1 MFNLKKYSK
10 RIILLLVI
18 IILLVSYYLV
28 YKIKLN
34 DKIKN
39 NDVIA
44 YADITTEVYSS
55 ELVMSDE
62 NKNNFY
68 VDVKGEVKNPG
79 VYFVS
84 DGMLVIDAI
93 NLAGGLTKK
102 ACTDD
107 INLSMK
113 LTKEMVIYIN
123 NKSNFTTTTK
133 VTELNDVKITNK
145 ASNKESTGLVNIN
158 TASKEE
164 LMSINGIGESKAN
177 SIIEYR
183 KENKFNTIEDIK
195 NVSGIGD
202 KFFEQIKNYITV

>member
-1 MFNLKKYSK
+1 MFYLKKYLK
-10 RIILLLVI
+10 VI
-18 IILLVSYYLV
+18 IITLVCLIIFASYFIISNLTSFSEK
-28 YKIKLN
+28 KI
-34 DKIKN
+34 DD
-39 NDVIA
+39 DVIA
-44 YADITTEVYSS
+44 YVETTISEITTN
-55 ELVMSDE
+55 DTT
-62 NKNNFY
+62 NNFY

-84 DGMLVIDAI
+84 EGMLVIDAI

-113 LTKEMVIYIN
+113 LTNEMVIYIN
-123 NKSNFTTTTK
+123 NKNSFTTTTK
-133 VTELNDVKITNK
+133 VTELNDAKVNKSTNVKEEKTNV
-145 ASNKESTGLVNIN
+145 LININ

-164 LMSINGIGESKAN
+164 LMSISGIGESKAN

-183 KENKFNTIEDIK
+183 KENTFKNIEDVK

>member
-1 MFNLKKYSK
+1 MNLKKYSK
-10 RIILLLVI
+10 RIVLLLVI
-18 IILLVSYYLV
+18 IIILVAYYLI
-28 YKIKLN
+28 YKIKFN
-34 DKIKN
+34 DN
-39 NDVIA
+39 NKVSDDVVA
-44 YADITTEVYSS
+44 YVDITS
-55 ELVMSDE
+55 EILTSDE
-62 NKNNFY
+62 TKNNFY

-123 NKSNFTTTTK
+123 NKNNFTTTTK
-133 VTELNDVKITNK
+133 VTELNDVKITTKTANK
-145 ASNKESTGLVNIN
+145 DFNGLVNIN

-164 LMSINGIGESKAN
+164 LMTISGIGESKAN

-195 NVSGIGD
+195 NVSGIGE

>member
-1 MFNLKKYSK
+1 MFIFKKYSK
-10 RIILLLVI
+10 YFVLLIVI
-18 IILLVSYYLV
+18 IVISLSYFFINKV
-28 YKIKLN
+28 KLN
-34 DKIKN
+34 DN
-39 NDVIA
+39 NNFNSDVIA
-44 YADITTEVYSS
+44 YVDTTSEVITNE
-55 ELVMSDE
+55 ED

-133 VTELNDVKITNK
+133 VSELNDVKITNK
-145 ASNKESTGLVNIN
+145 TSNNDYNGLVNIN

-183 KENKFNTIEDIK
+183 KDNKFNTIEDIK

>member
-1 MFNLKKYSK
+1 MYYIKKYLK
-10 RIILLLVI
+10 YIILVLTIVI
-18 IILLVSYYLV
+18 ILISYFI
-28 YKIKLN
+28 IKSLKLEEKHI
-34 DKIKN
+34 DD
-39 NDVIA
+39 DVIA
-44 YADITTEVYSS
+44 YVETTS
-55 ELVMSDE
+55 EESTSE
-62 NKNNFY
+62 ATNNFY

-123 NKSNFTTTTK
+123 NKSSFTTTTK
-133 VTELNDVKITNK
+133 VTELNDVRITKKND
-145 ASNKESTGLVNIN
+145 SNNEKNTSLVNIN

-177 SIIEYR
+177 SILEYR

>member
-1 MFNLKKYSK
+1 MYYIKKYLK
-10 RIILLLVI
+10 FIITIFVCIFIVCFYFI
-18 IILLVSYYLV
+18 IKGIEN
-28 YKIKLN
+28 YK
-34 DKIKN
+34 DKDDTN
-39 NDVIA
+39 EVVA
-44 YADITTEVYSS
+44 FVETTT
-55 ELVMSDE
+55 SDE
-62 NKNNFY
+62 TKAEVNNFY

-84 DGMLVIDAI
+84 EGMLVIDAI

-113 LTKEMVIYIN
+113 LTNEMVIYVN
-123 NKSNFTTTTK
+123 NKNSFTTTTK
-133 VTELNDVKITNK
+133 VTELNDVKIKEEKQEKNTN
-145 ASNKESTGLVNIN
+145 NGLVNIN

-164 LMSINGIGESKAN
+164 LMTLNGIGESKAN

-183 KENKFNTIEDIK
+183 KTNKFNTIEDIM
-195 NVSGIGD
+195 NVSGIGE

>member
-1 MFNLKKYSK
+1 MYYIKKYLK
-10 RIILLLVI
+10 FIITIFVCIFIVCFYFI
-18 IILLVSYYLV
+18 INGIEN
-28 YKIKLN
+28 YKDKNDTNEVVAFVETTTSVEIK
-34 DKIKN
+34 D
-39 NDVIA
+39 
-44 YADITTEVYSS
+44 EV
-55 ELVMSDE
+55 
-62 NKNNFY
+62 NNFY

-84 DGMLVIDAI
+84 EGMLVIDAI

-113 LTKEMVIYIN
+113 LTNEMVIYVN
-123 NKSNFTTTTK
+123 NKNSFTTTTK
-133 VTELNDVKITNK
+133 VTELNDVKIKEEKQEKYTN
-145 ASNKESTGLVNIN
+145 NGLVNIN

-164 LMSINGIGESKAN
+164 LMTLNGIGESKAN

-183 KENKFNTIEDIK
+183 KTNKFNTIEDIM
-195 NVSGIGD
+195 NVSGIGE

>member
-1 MFNLKKYSK
+1 MYYIKKYLK
-10 RIILLLVI
+10 FI
-18 IILLVSYYLV
+18 IILFVCIFIVCFYFIINSIQNHEN
-28 YKIKLN
+28 KN
-34 DKIKN
+34 DS
-39 NDVIA
+39 NDIVAFVETTTSEEVIA
-44 YADITTEVYSS
+44 EV
-55 ELVMSDE
+55 
-62 NKNNFY
+62 NNFY

-84 DGMLVIDAI
+84 EGMLVIDAI

-113 LTKEMVIYIN
+113 LTNEMVIYVN
-123 NKSNFTTTTK
+123 NKNSFTTTTK
-133 VTELNDVKITNK
+133 VTELNDVKIKEEKQEKNTN
-145 ASNKESTGLVNIN
+145 NGLVNIN

-164 LMSINGIGESKAN
+164 LMTLNGIGESKAN

-183 KENKFNTIEDIK
+183 KTNKFNTIEDIM

-202 KFFEQIKNYITV
+202 KFFEQIKNNITV

>member
-1 MFNLKKYSK
+1 MFNFKKYSK

-18 IILLVSYYLV
+18 IVLLVAYYLI
-28 YKIKLN
+28 YKIKFN
-34 DKIKN
+34 DKPKID
-39 NDVIA
+39 DVVA
-44 YADITTEVYSS
+44 YVDVTSEVVTS
-55 ELVMSDE
+55 EE
-62 NKNNFY
+62 ETKNNFY

-123 NKSNFTTTTK
+123 NKNSFTTTTK
-133 VTELNDVKITNK
+133 VTELNDVKINNK
-145 ASNKESTGLVNIN
+145 QNNKSNNELSGLVNIN

-164 LMSINGIGESKAN
+164 LMSITGIGESKAN

-183 KENKFNTIEDIK
+183 KENKFNSIEDIK

-202 KFFEQIKNYITV
+202 KFFEQIKDYITV

>member
-1 MFNLKKYSK
+1 MFNFKKYSK
-10 RIILLLVI
+10 CIILLLVI
-18 IILLVSYYLV
+18 IVLLVAYYLI
-28 YKIKLN
+28 YKIKFN
-34 DKIKN
+34 DKSKID
-39 NDVIA
+39 DVVA
-44 YADITTEVYSS
+44 YVDITSEVVTS
-55 ELVMSDE
+55 EE
-62 NKNNFY
+62 ETKNNFY

-123 NKSNFTTTTK
+123 NKNNFTTTTK

-145 ASNKESTGLVNIN
+145 QNNKSNNELSGLVNIN

-164 LMSINGIGESKAN
+164 LMSITGIGESKAN

-183 KENKFNTIEDIK
+183 KENKFNSIEDIK

-202 KFFEQIKNYITV
+202 KFFEQIKDYITV

>member
-1 MFNLKKYSK
+1 MFNFKKYSK

-18 IILLVSYYLV
+18 IVLLVAYYLI

-34 DKIKN
+34 DKPKID
-39 NDVIA
+39 DVVA
-44 YADITTEVYSS
+44 YVDITSEVVTS
-55 ELVMSDE
+55 EE
-62 NKNNFY
+62 ETNNNFY

-123 NKSNFTTTTK
+123 NKNSFTTTTK

-145 ASNKESTGLVNIN
+145 QNNKSNNELSGLVNIN

-164 LMSINGIGESKAN
+164 LMSITGIGESKAN

-183 KENKFNTIEDIK
+183 KENKFNSIEDIK

>member
-1 MFNLKKYSK
+1 MFYIKKYLK
-10 RIILLLVI
+10 VI
-18 IILLVSYYLV
+18 ICIFVSLIILVSYFFISKINS
-28 YKIKLN
+28 YKDNGIN
-34 DKIKN
+34 D
-39 NDVIA
+39 DVIA
-44 YADITTEVYSS
+44 YVETTNTS
-55 ELVMSDE
+55 ETTNEDAS
-62 NKNNFY
+62 NNFY

-84 DGMLVIDAI
+84 EGMLVIDAI

-113 LTKEMVIYIN
+113 LTNEMVIYIN
-123 NKSNFTTTTK
+123 NKSSFTTTTK
-133 VTELNDVKITNK
+133 VTELNDAKVSK
-145 ASNKESTGLVNIN
+145 SSSKEEKQTGLVNIN
-158 TASKEE
+158 TASKNE
-164 LMSINGIGESKAN
+164 LMSISGIGESKAN

-183 KENKFNTIEDIK
+183 KENTFKTIEDIK

>member
-1 MFNLKKYSK
+1 MYYIKKYLK
-10 RIILLLVI
+10 FIITIFLCIFVVCFYFI
-18 IILLVSYYLV
+18 IKGIEN
-28 YKIKLN
+28 YKDKNDTNDIVAFVETTTSEEIK
-34 DKIKN
+34 D
-39 NDVIA
+39 
-44 YADITTEVYSS
+44 EV
-55 ELVMSDE
+55 
-62 NKNNFY
+62 NNFY

-84 DGMLVIDAI
+84 EGMLVIDAI

-113 LTKEMVIYIN
+113 LTNEMVIYVN
-123 NKSNFTTTTK
+123 NKNSFTTTTK
-133 VTELNDVKITNK
+133 VTELNDVKIKEEKQEKNTN
-145 ASNKESTGLVNIN
+145 NGLVNIN

-164 LMSINGIGESKAN
+164 LMTLNGIGESKAN

-183 KENKFNTIEDIK
+183 KTNKFNTIEDIM
-195 NVSGIGD
+195 NVSGIGE

>member
-1 MFNLKKYSK
+1 MNLKKYSK
-10 RIILLLVI
+10 RIVLLLVI
-18 IILLVSYYLV
+18 IIILVAYYLI
-28 YKIKLN
+28 YKIKFN
-34 DKIKN
+34 DNSKISD
-39 NDVIA
+39 DVVA
-44 YADITTEVYSS
+44 YVDITS
-55 ELVMSDE
+55 EIITSDE
-62 NKNNFY
+62 TKNNFY

-123 NKSNFTTTTK
+123 NKNSFTTTTK
-133 VTELNDVKITNK
+133 VTELNDVKITTKIANK
-145 ASNKESTGLVNIN
+145 DFNGLVNIN

-164 LMSINGIGESKAN
+164 LMTISGIGESKAN

-195 NVSGIGD
+195 NVSGIGE